1 MPVLNAATSPWSAT
15 GRASSARPAAAPLAA
30 VEHAWR
36 SVPAYPRGL
45 TVEDLVANH
54 RRQLWLLR
62 RRLRRRRLLRRRSSK
77 TGKGVGQS
85 PQALAPLPNA
95 FRPPVGH
102 FLHQEIP
109 PEATFKNLCS

>member
-1 MPVLNAATSPWSAT
+1 MPVLNAATSPWSAME
-15 GRASSARPAAAPLAA
+15 RASSARPAAAPLAA

-54 RRQLWLLR
+54 RRQFWLLR
-62 RRLRRRRLLRRRSSK
+62 RRLRRRRSSK

-85 PQALAPLPNA
+85 PPALAPLPNA

-102 FLHQEIP
+102 LLHQEIP